1 MIQFKLTGK
10 LTMCKRKED
19 KMNKHL
25 RALICLALIFALTA
39 AGCSESGDNTDS
51 TDTAPGN
58 QSADSAQTQAP
69 DNTADSPYGTIKTVE
84 TPDGFT
90 GNTGEVKIESGDTY
104 AVIKIEGY
112 EGEIKIKLFPEAAP
126 EGVKNFIDSA
136 NSGYYTGKDIHR
148 VVEDFMMQGGSANGD
163 GRSTEDDPQF
173 YVEYNAKMRH
183 FYGALCYANA
193 GGVNGRQFYIVNSKN
208 YSPVT
213 ADVYEYSINEA
224 DYYISVF
231 EEMMKTATD
240 EEKEICKLRINQY
253 KSQKGSAQSSIRAL
267 EENTQEITDKY
278 DQVGGT
284 PYLDG
289 GYTVFGQT
297 VSGFEIID
305 AISGVE
311 VEPQSGAN
319 EISHPVEKILIE
331 SITIHT
337 AE

>member
-1 MIQFKLTGK
+1 
-10 LTMCKRKED
+10 
-19 KMNKHL
+19 MNKHS
-25 RALICLALIFALTA
+25 RAFICLALIFTLTA
-39 AGCSESGDNTDS
+39 AGCSENGGNTNS
-51 TDTAPGN
+51 TDAASGS
-58 QSADSAQTQAP
+58 QSTDGAQTQAP
-69 DNTADSPYGTIKTVE
+69 GNTADSPYGTIKTIE
-84 TPDGFT
+84 TPDSFT

-148 VVEDFMMQGGSANGD
+148 VVKEFMMQGGSANGD
-163 GRSTEDDPQF
+163 GRSTEDDPEF

-193 GGVNGRQFYIVNSKN
+193 GGVNGRQFYIVNNKT

-213 ADVYEYSINEA
+213 ADTYEYSMSEA
-224 DYYISVF
+224 DYYIGVY
-231 EEMMKTATD
+231 EELLKTATE
-240 EEKEICKLRINQY
+240 EEKEICNIYINRY

-297 VSGFEIID
+297 VEGFEIID

-311 VEPQSGAN
+311 VEAQSGST
-319 EISHPVEKILIE
+319 EISHPVEKIIIE

>member
-1 MIQFKLTGK
+1 
-10 LTMCKRKED
+10 
-19 KMNKHL
+19 MNKHSK
-25 RALICLALIFALTA
+25 ALACLILIFALTA
-39 AGCSESGDNTDS
+39 VGCSENGENVNS
-51 TDTAPGN
+51 TDTASGS
-58 QSADSAQTQAP
+58 QSTDGAQTQAP
-69 DNTADSPYGTIKTVE
+69 GNTVDSPYGTIKTIE
-84 TPDGFT
+84 TPDSFT

-148 VVEDFMMQGGSANGD
+148 VVKDFMMQGGSANGD
-163 GRSTEDDPQF
+163 GRSTEGDPEF

-213 ADVYEYSINEA
+213 ADVYEYSISEA
-224 DYYISVF
+224 DYYISVY
-231 EEMMKTATD
+231 EELLKTATE
-240 EEKEICKLRINQY
+240 EEKEVCNIYINRY

-311 VEPQSGAN
+311 VEPQSGST

>member
-1 MIQFKLTGK
+1 MK
-10 LTMCKRKED
+10 
-19 KMNKHL
+19 KHSK
-25 RALICLALIFALTA
+25 ALACLILIFALTA
-39 AGCSESGDNTDS
+39 VGCSENGDNGSATDS
-51 TDTAPGN
+51 SSSESQATGG
-58 QSADSAQTQAP
+58 AQTQAP
-69 DNTADSPYGTIKTVE
+69 GSTADSSYGTIKTVK
-84 TPDGFT
+84 TPDDFT

-112 EGEIKIKLFPEAAP
+112 EGEIKVKLFPEAAP
-126 EGVKNFIDSA
+126 EGVQNFIDSA

-163 GRSTEDDPQF
+163 GKSTEDDPEF

-193 GGVNGRQFYIVNSKN
+193 GGVNGRQFYIVNSKK

-213 ADVYEYSINEA
+213 ADVYEYSISEA
-224 DYYISVF
+224 DSYISF
-231 EEMMKTATD
+231 YEEYSKTATD
-240 EEKEICKLRINQY
+240 EEKEICNLNIEWY
-253 KSQKGSAQSSIRAL
+253 KSQKGSAKSSIRAL
-267 EENTQEITDKY
+267 EENTKEITDKY
-278 DQVGGT
+278 SQAGGT

-297 VSGFEIID
+297 VEGFEVID
-305 AISGVE
+305 AISKVE
-311 VEPQSGAN
+311 VEAQNGST
-319 EISHPVEKILIE
+319 EISHPVEKIIIE

>member
-1 MIQFKLTGK
+1 
-10 LTMCKRKED
+10 
-19 KMNKHL
+19 MNKHSK
-25 RALICLALIFALTA
+25 ALACLILIFALTA
-39 AGCSESGDNTDS
+39 VGCSENGGNTNS
-51 TDTAPGN
+51 TDTVSES
-58 QSADSAQTQAP
+58 QSTESAQTHAL
-69 DNTADSPYGTIKTVE
+69 DNTVDSPYGTIKTIE
-84 TPDGFT
+84 TPDSFS
-90 GNTGEVKIESGDTY
+90 GNIGEVKIESGDTY

-148 VVEDFMMQGGSANGD
+148 VVKDFMMQGGSANGD
-163 GRSTEDDPQF
+163 GRSTDDDPEF

-224 DYYISVF
+224 DYYISVY
-231 EEMMKTATD
+231 EGMLKTATE
-240 EEKEICKLRINQY
+240 EEKEICNLYIDRY

-267 EENTQEITDKY
+267 EENTQEVTDKY
-278 DQVGGT
+278 NQVGGT

-297 VSGFEIID
+297 VEGFNIID

-311 VEPQSGAN
+311 VEPQSGGN